1 MTGRAAT
8 PDPGSPPSESTQPR
22 AQEAVTGGLP
32 ASGLGLA
39 LDGIVKR
46 FGGAVALDGASLLV
60 PAGTLH
66 AVLGENGAGKTTLMR
81 IAFGLVRPDAG
92 TVRVHGGVQRFG
104 SPAEAI
110 KAGVGMV
117 HQHFTIVPAMTVAEN
132 VALGGRGPY
141 RARQAA
147 ALVEAVGASTG
158 LKLDPAARA
167 GDLPVAAQQRLEI
180 VKALAR
186 AARILILDEP
196 GAVLSP
202 AEAEDLLSWLRGWVD
217 GGEPGAPRSAVL
229 VTHKLQDALRYADA
243 VTVVR
248 RGRTVLAAPSR
259 GLTESELALA
269 MLGGQGPGAESAEP
283 GDVGAAGVSAVP
295 GPEAQRV
302 PGPVVV
308 RATGVYAV
316 DGRGVER
323 VRNATFSIRA
333 GELVGVAAVEGSG
346 QHELLRLLA
355 GRLAPSAGSLESPA
369 DVGFVPEDR
378 QGDALLLEGSLAE
391 NVTLRGAGTRR
402 GRVNWRTVAAR
413 VSALLEEFDVRGGGV
428 SSRADALSGGN
439 QQKLVVAR
447 EIDDGDVMRTL
458 VVAENPTRGLD
469 IRAAGAV
476 RARLQ
481 GVRDAGAAVV
491 VYSSDLE
498 EVLALADR
506 VLVVHRGEV
515 HAVPADAGVVG
526 RTMLGLEAGPISSR

>member
-1 MTGRAAT
+1 
-8 PDPGSPPSESTQPR
+8 
-22 AQEAVTGGLP
+22 VTGGLP

-202 AEAEDLLSWLRGWVD
+202 AEAEDLLGWLRGWVD

-283 GDVGAAGVSAVP
+283 GDVALPGCQPCRAQKLSGCRAGGRSSDWRVRRRRPGRGACAERDLLDPGGRAGGGRGGRGQWAARAASPAGRPSRALGGLARKPGRRRVRSRGPAGGRLAARGLAGGERDASWSGDAAWTRELAHGGGARLGAAR
-295 GPEAQRV
+295 RV
-302 PGPVVV
+302 R
-308 RATGVYAV
+308 RAW
-316 DGRGVER
+316 GRGVESR
-323 VRNATFSIRA
+323 RRTL
-333 GELVGVAAVEGSG
+333 GG
-346 QHELLRLLA
+346 Q
-355 GRLAPSAGSLESPA
+355 SAE
-369 DVGFVPEDR
+369 
-378 QGDALLLEGSLAE
+378 
-391 NVTLRGAGTRR
+391 
-402 GRVNWRTVAAR
+402 
-413 VSALLEEFDVRGGGV
+413 VRGG
-428 SSRADALSGGN
+428 
-439 QQKLVVAR
+439 AR
-447 EIDDGDVMRTL
+447 
-458 VVAENPTRGLD
+458 
-469 IRAAGAV
+469 
-476 RARLQ
+476 
-481 GVRDAGAAVV
+481 
-491 VYSSDLE
+491 
-498 EVLALADR
+498 DR
-506 VLVVHRGEV
+506 R
-515 HAVPADAGVVG
+515 
-526 RTMLGLEAGPISSR
+526 